1 MGEGGVER
9 RRKGRAILVAKAFP
23 RFCVLPS
30 AGSKAFPD
38 NRLGLQIVNPKPDCA
53 EYCWQLEFLTAVN
66 CLV

>member
-1 MGEGGVER
+1 MREEKKEESFISR
-9 RRKGRAILVAKAFP
+9 PTAKAFP

-30 AGSKAFPD
+30 AGLKDFPD
-38 NRLGLQIVNPKPDCA
+38 NRFGLEIANPKPDCA